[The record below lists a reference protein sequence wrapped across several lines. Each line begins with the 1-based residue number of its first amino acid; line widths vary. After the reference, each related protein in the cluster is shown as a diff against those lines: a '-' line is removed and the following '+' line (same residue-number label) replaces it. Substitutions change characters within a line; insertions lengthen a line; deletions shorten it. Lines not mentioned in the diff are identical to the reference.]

1 MVNITLFLIDH
12 YYLSVPLFI
21 AIILLIRSHSQKG
34 GKRISCQELIA
45 LANADDML
53 LVDLRPS
60 DDFDKGHITGAI
72 SIPFNTLENSTY
84 KLQNSDKSIVLVC
97 EMGSQS
103 GNGGEIL
110 NKDGLDDIL
119 ILKGGIAEWRQSNL
133 PLV

>member
-60 DDFDKGHITGAI
+60 NDFDKGHITGAI

-103 GNGGEIL
+103 GNAGEIL

>member
-1 MVNITLFLIDH
+1 MTNITLFLIDN
-12 YYLSVPLFI
+12 YYLSVPLFVF
-21 AIILLIRSHSQKG
+21 IILLIRANSKKG

-45 LANADDML
+45 LANADDIL

-72 SIPFNTLENSTY
+72 NIPFNTLENSSY
-84 KLQNSDKSIVLVC
+84 KLQNSDKSIVLAC

-103 GNGGEIL
+103 GNAGEIL
-110 NKDGLDDIL
+110 NKEGLDDIL
-119 ILKGGIAEWRQSNL
+119 ILKGGIGEWRQSNL

>member
-21 AIILLIRSHSQKG
+21 AIILLIRSHSHKG

-97 EMGSQS
+97 EMGNQS
-103 GNGGEIL
+103 GNAGEIL

-119 ILKGGIAEWRQSNL
+119 ILKGGIGEWRQSNL

>member
-60 DDFDKGHITGAI
+60 D
-72 SIPFNTLENSTY
+72 
-84 KLQNSDKSIVLVC
+84 
-97 EMGSQS
+97 
-103 GNGGEIL
+103 
-110 NKDGLDDIL
+110 
-119 ILKGGIAEWRQSNL
+119 
-133 PLV
+133 